1 MKFGQRLPTNELQI
15 RGIIPTT
22 TTKNI
27 IQSLSMQFGQK
38 IKSLSKKFGQRLGSN
53 EIEIIEDNSI
63 YEEEKEDNSN
73 GDSRKHHRKNST
85 KTNAVQQSTFTPR
98 ALIPPKTQKK

>member
-53 EIEIIEDNSI
+53 EIEIIEIVDNSI

-85 KTNAVQQSTFTPR
+85 KTGFWTQNR
-98 ALIPPKTQKK
+98 DKIPPVGTKAY